1 MMSNVFGKLKLV
13 SSAKRYWQTI
23 LSNIANL
30 GQIPITL
37 WDEIKEKL
45 KEKYLLPYY
54 LARLYQ
60 HFLNICQDTVIVTEY
75 MTKFDE
81 FTMQCSI
88 NEADMFTIF

>member
-1 MMSNVFGKLKLV
+1 MMSNVFSKLKLV
-13 SSAKRYWQTI
+13 SSAKRYWQII

-37 WDEIKEKL
+37 WDDIKEKL

-54 LARLYQ
+54 LAQLYQ
-60 HFLNICQDTVIVTEY
+60 HFLNICQDTVIVIEY